1 MPTNNNLRLQFI
13 ETYLREG
20 ADSEKYENIKGSLYQ
35 QGAKQIDVIE
45 LIVTAELYG
54 NLDNFYR
61 KHPATRH

>member
-1 MPTNNNLRLQFI
+1 MPNNNLRLQFI

-20 ADSEKYENIKGSLYQ
+20 AESETYENLKGSLYQ
-35 QGAKQIDVIE
+35 QGAKQMDVIE

-61 KHPATRH
+61 KNPATRH